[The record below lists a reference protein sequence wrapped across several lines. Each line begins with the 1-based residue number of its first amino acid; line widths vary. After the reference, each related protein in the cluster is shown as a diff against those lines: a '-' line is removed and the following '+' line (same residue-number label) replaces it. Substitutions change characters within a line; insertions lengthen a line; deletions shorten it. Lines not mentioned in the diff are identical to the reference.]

1 MRRYF
6 QKGSPKI
13 YDQLEH
19 KVPYPHGQRVE
30 LAKGV

>member
-19 KVPYPHGQRVE
+19 KVPYPTGGKE
-30 LAKGV
+30 LN